1 MKQLTLFIFFF
12 SFFSFFAVHAQ
23 NSKERMEEIKIN
35 GEIVTALITEDNDTL
50 IIANLDNVT
59 VSSLRKFKN
68 KAEEKR
74 YWKYRRYAVKIY
86 PYAVKAIKIF
96 KETEYVTKTM
106 KKRKRKKH
114 IKRLSKQLK
123 DEFEDPLKKLTKTQ
137 GLILTK
143 MIENELGQSMYTL
156 IKGLRG
162 STSAMFWNTMGKFYG
177 YHLKESYKAG
187 KDPILDAVITD
198 FDISHKLN

>member
-1 MKQLTLFIFFF
+1 MKQLILFIFLF
-12 SFFSFFAVHAQ
+12 SSFVLLAQ
-23 NSKERMEEIKIN
+23 SSNERMEELNIN

-50 IIANLDNVT
+50 IIADLDNVT

-74 YWKYRRYAVKIY
+74 YWKYRRYAVKVY

-96 KETEYVTKTM
+96 KETEYVTQTM

-123 DEFEDPLKKLTKTQ
+123 DEFEQPLKKLTKTQ

-143 MIENELGQSMYTL
+143 MIEKELGQSMYTL

-162 STSAMFWNTMGKFYG
+162 STSAFFWNTMGKFYG
-177 YHLKESYKAG
+177 YQLKETYQPG
-187 KDPILDAVITD
+187 KDLIMDAVLTD
-198 FDISHKLN
+198 FDISHKLK

>member
-1 MKQLTLFIFFF
+1 MKQLILFTFLF
-12 SFFSFFAVHAQ
+12 SSFALLAQ
-23 NSKERMEEIKIN
+23 TSNERMEELKIN

-50 IIANLDNVT
+50 IIADLDNVT

-96 KETEYVTKTM
+96 KETEYVTLTM

-114 IKRLSKQLK
+114 IKRLSKELK
-123 DEFEDPLKKLTKTQ
+123 EEFEQPLKKLTKTQ

-143 MIENELGQSMYTL
+143 MIEKELGQSMYTL

-162 STSAMFWNTMGKFYG
+162 NTSAFFWNTMAKFYG
-177 YHLKESYKAG
+177 YQLKETYQPG
-187 KDPILDAVITD
+187 KDPIMDAVLTD
-198 FDISHKLN
+198 FDVSHKLK